1 MPHRPSPIRRSER
14 ARWLITVAAVV
25 LVVGSAVIARM
36 QFIDVVRVSSDSMAP
51 TVCAGDALL
60 VARVHDGDP
69 LHRGDIITF
78 ASPADGESMI
88 KRVVAVA
95 GERMLITDGRVI
107 VDGAVVP
114 EPYVDR
120 AQVSGVF
127 FQTVTVP
134 PGELFVMGDH
144 RETSIDSRSFGPVAM
159 SAVTGRMVSTLWS
172 GC

>member
-1 MPHRPSPIRRSER
+1 MIVR
-14 ARWLITVAAVV
+14 T
-25 LVVGSAVIARM
+25 

-51 TVCAGDALL
+51 TVCTGDTLL
-60 VARVHDGDP
+60 IARTHDGADID
-69 LHRGDIITF
+69 RGDIVTF
-78 ASPADGESMI
+78 ADPAGGEVMI
-88 KRVVAVA
+88 KRVVAV
-95 GERMLITDGRVI
+95 GGQRLVITDGRVI
-107 VDGAVVP
+107 VDGVAAV

-144 RETSIDSRSFGPVAM
+144 RETSIDSRAFGPVPA